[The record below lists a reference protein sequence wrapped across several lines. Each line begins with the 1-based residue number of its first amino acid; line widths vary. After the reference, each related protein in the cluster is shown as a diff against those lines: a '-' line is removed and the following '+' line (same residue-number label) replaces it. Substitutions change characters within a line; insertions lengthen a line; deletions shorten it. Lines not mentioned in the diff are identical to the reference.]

1 MGHKIEKGSRELS
14 QIRKE
19 LREIT
24 ALVNERLKAAGHRH
38 MTMTLDRKSEKFG
51 GYNDGYNVDYTLRNL
66 TMASGVNRLLDLSFA
81 YGQIRDLTGR
91 VEVKCWGTIQCQ
103 ITYPARTNI
112 IRNDSG
118 WENKLT
124 YAEDRDVKA
133 KASSVLRLINQVVEK
148 QDIAYEYVTGEVKK
162 WDAFADRCNRLR
174 KVVGITR
181 ANLEE
186 DNYYHTPTHLKGHL
200 QSNSTRKHSVYIRM
214 SRDSKKLDLSI
225 SNISEQKLKQV
236 MDLLK

>member
-1 MGHKIEKGSRELS
+1 MGQKIEKGSRELAK
-14 QIRKE
+14 IRKE
-19 LREIT
+19 LREIA

-38 MTMTLDRKSEKFG
+38 MTMAIDRKSEKFG
-51 GYNDGYNVDYTLRNL
+51 GYNDGYTVDYTLRNL

-81 YGQIRDLTGR
+81 YGQSRDLSGR
-91 VEVKCWGTIQCQ
+91 VEVKCWGTVQCQ
-103 ITYPARTNI
+103 ITDPVRVNV

-118 WENKLT
+118 RENKLT
-124 YAEDRDVKA
+124 FAEDREVRA
-133 KASSVLRLINQVVEK
+133 KASSVLRLINQVVKK

-186 DNYYHTPTHLKGHL
+186 DSYYHTPTHLRGHL
-200 QSNSTRKHSVYIRM
+200 QSNSTRKHNIQIRM

-236 MDLLK
+236 MGLLK